1 MMAYLKNKKV
11 LGVLIGTLLVIGL
24 VGITPKI
31 LHSQNT
37 EGGGNAPVT
46 LLFWG
51 YAFDLN
57 GNRKPYGT
65 PVYAIHATDPNIPPR
80 EGSVK
85 NDNGYYEI
93 YGHPGDIGEPFYLNY
108 NPNATSGTGPVT
120 APAEV
125 NIFPSQW

>member
-11 LGVLIGTLLVIGL
+11 LGVMIGTLLVIGL

-37 EGGGNAPVT
+37 ERYK
-46 LLFWG
+46 LFWE
-51 YAFDLN
+51 YAFTLN
-57 GNRKPYGT
+57 GERLPAGT
-65 PVYAIHATDPNIPPR
+65 EVWAIHAQNPEIKR
-80 EGSVK
+80 SGVVL
-85 NDNGYYEI
+85 NDLGYYEI
-93 YGHPGDIGEPFYLNY
+93 WGHPPDVGQPFYLNY
-108 NPNATSGTGPVT
+108 SPNATSGTGPVT

>member
-1 MMAYLKNKKV
+1 MPYLKSKKV

-37 EGGGNAPVT
+37 QGSGGGV

-51 YAFDLN
+51 YAYDIN
-57 GNRKPYGT
+57 GDPKQPGDEVWATEVGNPNMSISGT
-65 PVYAIHATDPNIPPR
+65 VIYP
-80 EGSVK
+80 
-85 NDNGYYEI
+85 NGYYEI
-93 YGHPGDIGEPFYLNY
+93 RGYTYHLGRQYYLNY
-108 NPNATSGTGPVT
+108 TPNATSGTGPVT
-120 APAEV
+120 APSEA